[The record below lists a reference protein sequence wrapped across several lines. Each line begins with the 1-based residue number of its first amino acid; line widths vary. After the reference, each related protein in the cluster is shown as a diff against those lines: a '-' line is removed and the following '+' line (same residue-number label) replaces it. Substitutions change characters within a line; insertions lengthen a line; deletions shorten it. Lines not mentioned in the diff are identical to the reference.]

1 MSATKKV
8 NSNLSYSG
16 RAIVVD
22 NLKSHEN
29 DPFFV
34 KKVEDAKIA
43 VSKLK
48 LPGTEKK

>member
-8 NSNLSYSG
+8 NSNISYGG

-22 NLKSHEN
+22 NLQSHEN

-34 KKVEDAKIA
+34 KKVEEAKIA
-43 VSKLK
+43 VAKLK